1 MSCCKNNT
9 PLEGVDNK
17 NISVLGKILFFIIG
31 FTLITMLLPVIWGVL
46 IYFLFNSSI
55 RNKDTNI
62 LPAMT
67 FIWNVILKQDKS
79 NDEDDDDDDED
90 DNESF
95 DEDDYELLD
104 YEKID

>member
-9 PLEGVDNK
+9 PLEGVDDK
-17 NISVLGKILFFIIG
+17 NVSISGKILFFIIG
-31 FTLITMLLPVIWGVL
+31 FSVITILLPVIWGVL

-79 NDEDDDDDDED
+79 NDDEDDED
-90 DNESF
+90 DESF

-104 YEKID
+104 YEKIV